1 MSHPRDIHDAPG
13 PLPGEEPD
21 TIGEELA
28 RRLTDLDIA
37 IDTQHPEWDG
47 EFIRARVAW
56 SHFARLVRMSEYEIG
71 LAIHPSGRIEATMV
85 SKLGPVCL
93 YTQATG
99 GTDAPIVVGC

>member
-56 SHFARLVRMSEYEIG
+56 AHFARLVAMVECPATI
-71 LAIHPSGRIEATMV
+71 AFHPSGMVEATMV
-85 SKLGPVCL
+85 SKFGPVCL